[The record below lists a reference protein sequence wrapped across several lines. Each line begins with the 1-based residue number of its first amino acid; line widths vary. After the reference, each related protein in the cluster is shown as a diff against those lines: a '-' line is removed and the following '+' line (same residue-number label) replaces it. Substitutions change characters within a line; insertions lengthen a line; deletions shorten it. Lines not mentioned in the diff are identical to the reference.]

1 MHSDLLAVILG
12 SLVQNCYICAR
23 EQLVQFRF
31 REHRKNERTEISL
44 LLFELK
50 YRGIHFLI
58 INRKKIFRKG
68 CDNSRKNTQIE
79 SAVALIQEVILSFPG
94 KNLF

>member
-23 EQLVQFRF
+23 KQLAQFRF
-31 REHRKNERTEISL
+31 QEHRKNERTEISL

-50 YRGIHFLI
+50 Y
-58 INRKKIFRKG
+58 
-68 CDNSRKNTQIE
+68 
-79 SAVALIQEVILSFPG
+79 
-94 KNLF
+94 